1 MLAQVRG
8 KTGPSGIIAGCSKAV
23 LSYQIIFGNI
33 DSWPQML
40 KQSCEAVMLASVDL
54 HFVEVGMSLPSTSW
68 LWLSTMPARVND
80 AQAKIWG
87 TRAGTCQ

>member
-8 KTGPSGIIAGCSKAV
+8 KTGPSEIIAGCSKAV
-23 LSYQIIFGNI
+23 LSCQIIFGNI

-54 HFVEVGMSLPSTSW
+54 HFRGSGHVTTLHI
-68 LWLSTMPARVND
+68 LALALHD
-80 AQAKIWG
+80 AG
-87 TRAGTCQ
+87 